1 MNKTRFFDRYQLIIG
16 ITAIGSILISTVLF
30 FVMVLTATRTYDEN
44 GVIIGITYNN
54 VLQTIFTIFFLVQ
67 LIAIVWF
74 LARAITYKL
83 RIKEEDSL

>member
-1 MNKTRFFDRYQLIIG
+1 MNKTRFFDKYQLIIG

>member
-1 MNKTRFFDRYQLIIG
+1 MNKTRFFDKYQLIIG

-83 RIKEEDSL
+83 RIKEEDYL